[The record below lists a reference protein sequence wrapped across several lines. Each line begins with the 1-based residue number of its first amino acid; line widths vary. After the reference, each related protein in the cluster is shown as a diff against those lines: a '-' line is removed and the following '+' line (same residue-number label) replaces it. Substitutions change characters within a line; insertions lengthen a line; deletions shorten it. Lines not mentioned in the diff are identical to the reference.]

1 MMTKIFL
8 ILFVVFLAM
17 AIVGCIKA
25 DNCKTHFRDKVAS
38 AIAWIG
44 MLGTFVMFITL
55 VAYGNYT
62 TKDKKYDVCSLT
74 TSTQTK
80 EESAGLFVL
89 GVGAYNSQSKKD
101 TNYYFYKKEKQGG
114 WKLTKVDAYDVVV
127 FEDEDKKP
135 YYVEV
140 NKGKK
145 DYDELHIPKNTIKK
159 DINKIDIAELIK

>member
-1 MMTKIFL
+1 MIIKVFL
-8 ILFVVFLAM
+8 PLFVVFVVITIIAF
-17 AIVGCIKA
+17 IKA
-25 DNCKTHFRDKVAS
+25 DNCRTNLRDKVA
-38 AIAWIG
+38 AGIACSG
-44 MLGTFVMFITL
+44 MFGAFFMFVLMVVFS
-55 VAYGNYT
+55 NYHD
-62 TKDKKYDVCSLT
+62 KDVKYDVCSLT
-74 TSTQTK
+74 TSSQTK

-114 WKLTKVDAYDVVV
+114 WKLTKVDAYDVVI

-140 NKGKK
+140 NKNKK
-145 DYDELHIPKNTIKK
+145 DYDELHLPKNTIKK

>member
-1 MMTKIFL
+1 MIIK
-8 ILFVVFLAM
+8 VFLPLLIVFVAM
-17 AIVGCIKA
+17 ATVGFIKA
-25 DNCKTHFRDKVAS
+25 DNCKTRFRDTVVS
-38 AIAWIG
+38 VIAFIG
-44 MLGTFVMFITL
+44 ILGAFGMTITIA
-55 VAYGNYT
+55 AYGNYT

-114 WKLTKVDAYDVVV
+114 WKLTKVDAYDVVI

-140 NKGKK
+140 NKNKK
-145 DYDELHIPKNTIKK
+145 DYDELHLPKNTIKK

>member
-1 MMTKIFL
+1 MIKIFS
-8 ILFVVFLAM
+8 ILFVAFLVM

-25 DNCKTHFRDKVAS
+25 DNCKTYFRDKVLTV
-38 AIAWIG
+38 IAWIG
-44 MLGTFVMFITL
+44 IIGTFIMFITMIT
-55 VAYGNYT
+55 YGNYT
-62 TKDKKYDVCSLT
+62 TKDKKYEVCSLT

-114 WKLTKVDAYDVVV
+114 WKLTKVNAYDVVV

-140 NKGKK
+140 NKSKK
-145 DYDELHIPKNTIKK
+145 DYDELHLPKNTIKK
-159 DINKIDIAELIK
+159 DINKINITELIK